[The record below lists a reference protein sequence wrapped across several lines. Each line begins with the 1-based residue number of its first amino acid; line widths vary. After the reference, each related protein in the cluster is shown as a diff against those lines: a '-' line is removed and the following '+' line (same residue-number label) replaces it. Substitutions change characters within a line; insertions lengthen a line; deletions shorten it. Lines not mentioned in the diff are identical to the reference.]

1 MSTFDLLEKRRHVR
15 KYRTDKHPP
24 YEVVEKLLWKT
35 WKTTPSKNNFMPYN
49 CHILGPDKKEEKIK
63 VWNKSVYNHQT
74 MEDQAVKDGYNTK
87 AQGFANPYYE
97 HIKYNSYLLVF
108 SSRVCDKPNPYYERQ
123 IKTGHF
129 AEQLYPEWVE
139 RIADTACVEVGMFIS
154 NMTMFCMEEGID
166 VSYTSCFPRRVELW
180 KDVPYVKYRPLLLMS
195 LGYSERYRYEDLE
208 KRGELQDDI
217 KPDIDKVI
225 KWI

>member
-15 KYRTDKHPP
+15 KYKTDKHPP
-24 YEVVEKLLWKT
+24 KELIEKLLWKT

-49 CHILGPDKKEEKIK
+49 VHVLGPDKVDEKVL
-63 VWNKSVYNHQT
+63 VWNKSVANHVK
-74 MEDQAVKDGYNTK
+74 MEDEAVRDGYNSK
-87 AQGFANPYYE
+87 VQGFANPYYE
-97 HIKYNSYLLVF
+97 HVKYNSYLLVF
-108 SSRVCDKPNPYYERQ
+108 SSRVCEKPNAYYERQ

-139 RIADTACVEVGMFIS
+139 RIVDTAATEVGMFIS
-154 NMTMFCMEEGID
+154 NMSMYCLEENID
-166 VSYTSCFPRRVELW
+166 VSYTSCFPRDIKKW
-180 KDVPYVKYRPLLLMS
+180 TDIPYVEYRPLLFMS
-195 LGYSERYRYEDLE
+195 LGYADRYRYEDLE
-208 KRGELQDDI
+208 ERGELQDDI